1 MTSLTALVIYK
12 SQLSIFLFSFFA
24 ASPSCTSCLVSS
36 CPCSTCH
43 SVVCGI
49 SALLRFNVLPPSTSI
64 NRRQPN
70 LPLVST
76 ACARHLS
83 LPPLPCCLPSHPSP
97 QPLRSA
103 LSSIKNVL
111 PLKVLPAGQIRLTS
125 SLISAF
131 WQSVPL
137 MKMSFQRLRLR
148 GWEVSD
154 LYVAPLASLSDL
166 LNNQPRRACV
176 PICGLLHPSYII
188 NTSNQVREWKKKKH
202 VFFPV
207 EFSTK

>member
-1 MTSLTALVIYK
+1 MQLPQAALHACFHPAPVR
-12 SQLSIFLFSFFA
+12 LVTLLCA
-24 ASPSCTSCLVSS
+24 ASRL
-36 CPCSTCH
+36 
-43 SVVCGI
+43 G
-49 SALLRFNVLPPSTSI
+49 FNVLPPSTSI

-76 ACARHLS
+76 ACARHFS
-83 LPPLPCCLPSHPSP
+83 LPPPPFCLPSHPSP
-97 QPLRSA
+97 QPLWST
-103 LSSIKNVL
+103 LSSIRNLL

-176 PICGLLHPSYII
+176 CTHLRSASPFIYY
-188 NTSNQVREWKKKKH
+188 
-202 VFFPV
+202 
-207 EFSTK
+207 